1 MPLYIVAT
9 TSTQSDRTLRE
20 RIVRKFPNS
29 HYEIGRGQWLV
40 SYNGL
45 ARTLFERLAE
55 GDQESITNTVTFGI
69 NGYYGFA
76 SPELWEWIEARNR

>member
-9 TSTQSDRTLRE
+9 TTPQTDGTLRE
-20 RIVRKFPNS
+20 RIVRHFPNS
-29 HYEIGRGQWLV
+29 HFEIGRGQWVV

-55 GDQESITNTVTFGI
+55 GNQYAIPGTVTFGI

-76 SPELWEWIEARNR
+76 SGELWEWIEARNK